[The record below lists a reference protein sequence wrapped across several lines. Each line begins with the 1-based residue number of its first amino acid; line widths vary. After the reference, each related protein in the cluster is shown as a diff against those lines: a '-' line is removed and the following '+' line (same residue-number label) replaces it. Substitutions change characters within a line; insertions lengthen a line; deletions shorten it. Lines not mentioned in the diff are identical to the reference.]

1 MDYKFKFSIIT
12 AVYNVETY
20 LESAIESIV
29 NQDIGFLKNVQ
40 IILVDDGST
49 DSSPAICDEYAAK
62 YPNNVFVVHKP
73 NGGVSSARNEGMKH
87 IQGKYTNFLD
97 GDDKLTLKTLKNVW
111 KFFEKYD
118 NETDVVAIP
127 LRFFGGY
134 KGRHPLNYK
143 FEETRLVNLEEEWEY
158 IQLSSSSA
166 FIRST
171 ALEGMFF
178 DKRLAYAEDA
188 KLMQQVLLK
197 KKMLGVVNDAAY
209 MYRRRVLG
217 EGEQSAIQR
226 STSDPR
232 WYLPYM
238 KYFQL
243 ETIEYAKN
251 NFGYIPKFIQC
262 TLLYDL
268 QWRIKEEDLPKDILN
283 EKEIEEYREAINS
296 VLSIVDDDVVM
307 AQRKLFRDYKFF
319 ILKKKYGSIPAT
331 EVIDNDFV
339 YVFSDDAQF
348 KLSECR
354 VKIEFLTVKD
364 NVLSIEGF
372 VRLYS
377 LPYSS
382 TNVFVICNG
391 KKIPCEAVKREE
403 KVTALGSDIIFSC
416 GYKVDIPLENG
427 NVNNLTFGATINGT
441 DVIFTRLC
449 YGYFSPISDTYKFSY
464 CCRENW
470 LISRNANSLTIVN
483 NSLVKK
489 LVSEGKFLAE
499 IVLKKK
505 APKTALLRFWHY
517 INKHFKI
524 KPLWLISDRPTRPGD
539 NGEAFFRYMRKE
551 HPEINSKFVLT
562 KASPEYKKI
571 KAIGPVVEPRSTKHK
586 LLVLKSD
593 YIVSSQGENEHFDPF
608 GRARNSFRDLT
619 MGRPFVFLQHGVIK
633 DDLSGWLNRYDK
645 NLYGFVTSAKAEY
658 DSILECDYAYTEK
671 EVWLTGLPRFDR
683 LYNNEQK
690 IITIMPTWRKYLTNG
705 RDAATD
711 MWRLKPD
718 FEQSTF
724 FVFYNALLSNEKL
737 MSKLKECGYKIKYL
751 VHPNLR
757 ESVNSIKVADEN
769 LVELITEDVSYTD
782 IYAVSDLVV
791 TDYSSAVF
799 DFAYLRKPI
808 VYTHFDYNEFVAG
821 EHSYVAGYFEYERDG
836 FGEVEYDLDSTVDRI
851 IEYMENGCELKPKYR
866 ERIDNFFAFN
876 DKNNCQRVYEKI
888 IESSRK

>member
-12 AVYNVETY
+12 AVYNVEAY
-20 LESAIESIV
+20 LDAAIESII
-29 NQDIGFLKNVQ
+29 NQNIGFLKNVQ

-49 DSSPAICDEYAAK
+49 DGSPAICDEYAQK
-62 YPNNVFVVHKP
+62 YPNNIFVVHKP

-97 GDDKLTLKTLKNVW
+97 GDDNLTLKTLKNVW
-111 KFFEKYD
+111 AFFEEHGE
-118 NETDVVAIP
+118 ETDVVAIP

-134 KGRHPLNYK
+134 TGRHPLNYK
-143 FEETRLVNLEEEWEY
+143 FIQTRLVDLEDEWEY

-166 FIRST
+166 FIRSS
-171 ALEGMFF
+171 ALEGMVF

-188 KLMQQVLLK
+188 KLMQKVLLRK
-197 KKMLGVVNDAAY
+197 KTLGVVNDAAY
-209 MYRRRVLG
+209 MYRRRVD
-217 EGEQSAIQR
+217 GEQSAIQR
-226 STSDPR
+226 STSDSR

-238 KYFQL
+238 QYFQL
-243 ETIEYAKN
+243 ETIEYAKSKL
-251 NFGYIPKFIQC
+251 GYVPKFIQC
-262 TLLYDL
+262 TLIYDL
-268 QWRIKEEDLPKDILN
+268 QWRIKMEEFPEDILS
-283 EKEIEEYREAINS
+283 KSEIEEYVQAIKT
-296 VLSIVDDDVVM
+296 VLSTIDDDVVM
-307 AQRKLFRDYKFF
+307 AQRKLFKDYKFF
-319 ILKKKYGSIPAT
+319 ILKEKYGIIPKT
-331 EVIDNDFV
+331 EVVTNDIV

-348 KLSECR
+348 KLSDCR
-354 VKIEFLTVKD
+354 VKIEFLTVED

-372 VRLYS
+372 IRLYS
-377 LPYSS
+377 LPYSDIKA
-382 TNVFVICNG
+382 FVLCNG
-391 KKIPCEAVKREE
+391 KKFPCEAVKRE
-403 KVTALGSDIIFSC
+403 GSVAAIGTDIIFSY
-416 GYKVDIPLENG
+416 GYR
-427 NVNNLTFGATINGT
+427 VNIQLTGSMANTISFGATINGT
-441 DVIFTRLC
+441 DIIFSRLC
-449 YGYFSPISDTYKFSY
+449 YGYFSPISDTYKFTY
-464 CCRENW
+464 CCRGNW
-470 LISRNANSLTIVN
+470 LITRKDNTISVI
-483 NSLVKK
+483 KK
-489 LVSEGKFLAE
+489 SFIKKIVSEVKFLSE
-499 IVLKKK
+499 IVLKKG
-505 APKTALLRFWHY
+505 APKTALLRFWHH
-517 INKHFKI
+517 INKHFKN

-551 HPEINSKFVLT
+551 HPEINTKFVLT
-562 KASPEYKKI
+562 KASPDYKKI
-571 KAIGPVVEPRSTKHK
+571 KEIGPVVEPHSAKHK

-633 DDLSGWLNRYDK
+633 DDLSGWLNRYQK

-658 DSILECDYAYTEK
+658 DSILECDYFYTEN

-683 LYNNEQK
+683 LYNEEQK
-690 IITIMPTWRKYLTNG
+690 IITVMPTWRKYLTNG

-718 FEQSTF
+718 FEQSAF
-724 FVFYNALLSNEKL
+724 FMFYNALLSDERL
-737 MSKLKECGYKIKYL
+737 LSKLKEYGYKIKYL

-757 ESVNSIKVADEN
+757 QSVNSIKVADEN
-769 LVELITEDVSYTD
+769 LVELITEDVSYTE
-782 IYAVSDLVV
+782 IYAISNLVV

-851 IEYMENGCELKPKYR
+851 IEYMENGCKLKDKYR
-866 ERIDNFFAFN
+866 ERIDSFFAFN

-888 IESSRK
+888 VEFSKK